1 MYKVTVDYAK
11 NNLDELCDRA
21 TKESE
26 GVSIVRNNQSYIL
39 VTQEEWES
47 LLETALLLQVP
58 HILQHIETARQDYVK
73 GETFSME
80 QLFG

>member
-26 GVSIVRNNQSYIL
+26 GVSIVRNNQSYML

-47 LLETALLLQVP
+47 LLETALILQVP
-58 HILQHIETARQDYVK
+58 QILQHIETARQDYVK

>member
-26 GVSIVRNNQSYIL
+26 GVSIVRNNQSYML

-47 LLETALLLQVP
+47 LLETALILQVP
-58 HILQHIETARQDYVK
+58 QILQHIETARQDYVK
-73 GETFSME
+73 GETFSMD